1 MNRQEPVRRLTFG
14 LCRKEGSY
22 RAENRIRK
30 SECGMR
36 KKEFGKVEKG
46 KAHGAGSIEK
56 SSEIGLRPIGACA
69 YAPAGMWNAEKMN

>member
-1 MNRQEPVRRLTFG
+1 
-14 LCRKEGSY
+14 
-22 RAENRIRK
+22 
-30 SECGMR
+30 MR

-56 SSEIGLRPIGACA
+56 SSEVGLRPIGACA

>member
-1 MNRQEPVRRLTFG
+1 M
-14 LCRKEGSY
+14 EGA
-22 RAENRIRK
+22 RWKKAKLMGQGAWRGIRK
-30 SECGMR
+30 WECGMR

-56 SSEIGLRPIGACA
+56 NSEVGLRPIGACA